1 MIDYTRLCSSW
12 FAAKREMNYT
22 VARVDPAEVRTVR
35 PGEVINFTLPRGVVD
50 LSTLRM
56 WALASIIGGTAG
68 NRSLPRDVE
77 TMIQS
82 LSVWVGDQMVQ
93 QTNDYDVLMRALL
106 DYTEEDVSLSRGL
119 LSNGLALADG
129 LGSAVYDF
137 NNSPICFAEWLG
149 LLGSGKL
156 VDTRRAPIRFQV
168 TMAPRNVLMGAA
180 EVTYALDDVHITV
193 TMADP
198 ARYDPRA
205 PAALEFDN
213 WRTTMQLN
221 TGFAQQTQLNIATR
235 KLDLIL
241 ATFVNANYRN
251 APVSTSDGGAAGSTH
266 LGTSVYFQR
275 GTDALP
281 DALTWNFRVDGKRA
295 IQYDGTI
302 AQSFEW
308 ARTLLGKGLSGMCA
322 VFVRRR
328 DNGATSTRTLQQL
341 ARNFWLA
348 AADCGGVDLR
358 EVDADVMFK
367 TSAPFPSNTS
377 VMSFMAARCRSRL
390 TWEDGKYTFVL

>member
-1 MIDYTRLCSSW
+1 MSQT
-12 FAAKREMNYT
+12 T
-22 VARVDPAEVRTVR
+22 VARVDPHENGFGGGGSVF
-35 PGEVINFTLPRGVVD
+35 NFTLPRGVVD

-56 WALASIIGGTAG
+56 WAKASILGGTAS

-93 QTNDYDVLMRALL
+93 QTNDYDHLMRALL
-106 DYTEEDVSLSRGL
+106 DYVEEDVSISRGL

-129 LGSAVYDF
+129 LSSGVYDF
-137 NNSPICFAEWLG
+137 NDTPICFATWLG
-149 LLGSGKL
+149 LLGSGLL
-156 VDTRRAPIRFQV
+156 VDTRRAPVRFQI
-168 TMAPRNVLMGAA
+168 TMAPHNVILANSG
-180 EVTYALDDVHITV
+180 TALYELEDVHITV

-198 ARYDPRA
+198 ARHDPRA
-205 PAALEFDN
+205 PASLEFDN

-235 KLDLIL
+235 KLDLVL
-241 ATFVNANYRN
+241 GTFVNANYRN
-251 APVSTSDGGAAGSTH
+251 TPVTTSTGGTF
-266 LGTSVYFQR
+266 LGTSLYYQR
-275 GTDALP
+275 GTQSIP
-281 DALTWNFRVDGKRA
+281 DALTWNFRADGKRML
-295 IQYDGTI
+295 QYDGTI

-308 ARTLLGKGLSGMCA
+308 ARALLGKGLSGMCA

-348 AADCGGVDLR
+348 VADAGGADLR
-358 EVDADVMFK
+358 EADADVMFK
-367 TSAPFPSNTS
+367 TNAPFPSNTQ

-390 TWEDGKYTFVL
+390 TWDDGKFTFVL